1 MGRDLRSYRQS
12 TTRRLIAGFILLL
25 LLVGDG
31 LTYWIYGRWAA
42 LSGLLCI
49 AGALFLFGLLWLI
62 LTGLSRLSDV
72 LDR

>member
-1 MGRDLRSYRQS
+1 MRNELDEHRRG
-12 TTRRLIAGFILLL
+12 TTRRLVGGFALLL

-31 LTYWIYGRWAA
+31 LIFLIYGRWAA

-49 AGALFLFGLLWLI
+49 GGALALFGLLWGI
-62 LTGLSRLSDV
+62 LLGLSRLSDR

>member
-1 MGRDLRSYRQS
+1 MGRDLREYRQG
-12 TTRRLIAGFILLL
+12 TTRRLVAGFVLLL

-31 LTYWIYGRWAA
+31 LIYWIYGGWAA

-49 AGALFLFGLLWLI
+49 AGALALFGLLWLI
-62 LTGLSRLSDV
+62 LLGLSALAER